1 MVHEDGLEALE
12 RFRSGAEPV
21 PVFPL
26 RGADLV
32 EAGIPKGP
40 KVGELLARARQAWL
54 AEGCLT
60 DEAYARE
67 LLRRVLERA

>member
-1 MVHEDGLEALE
+1 MVHEDGREALE
-12 RFRSGAEPV
+12 RFRSGNEPV

-32 EAGIPKGP
+32 EAGVPKGP
-40 KVGELLARARQAWL
+40 QVGEILARARQAWL

-60 DEAYARE
+60 DAAYAGE
-67 LLRRVLERA
+67 LLRRVLVQA

>member
-12 RFRSGAEPV
+12 RFRNGAEPV

-60 DEAYARE
+60 DEVYARE